1 MMMRKMAS
9 AVVAVMG
16 LLAAS
21 GAWAWTMKGDTIQ
34 FSNGEASYCQS
45 WALDAVSIMLGRQEN
60 RPPTFVYD
68 QYYEPSDATRQ
79 MREVFERDAE
89 TYPIEETKEK
99 KLAAAE
105 KFGNNVKGRCFKAYI
120 ERVPQS

>member
-68 QYYEPSDATRQ
+68 EYYEPSDATRQ
-79 MREVFERDAE
+79 MRDVFERDAE

>member
-1 MMMRKMAS
+1 MMRMMAS
-9 AVVAVMG
+9 AAVVATG

-21 GAWAWTMKGDTIQ
+21 GAWAWTMKEGTIQ
-34 FSNGEASYCQS
+34 FSNGEVSYCQS

-68 QYYEPSDATRQ
+68 EYYEPSDATRQ
-79 MREVFERDAE
+79 MRDVFERDAE
-89 TYPIEETKEK
+89 TYPIEETEEK

>member
-21 GAWAWTMKGDTIQ
+21 GAWAWKMKGDTIQ

-60 RPPTFVYD
+60 RPPTCVYD

>member
-1 MMMRKMAS
+1 
-9 AVVAVMG
+9 
-16 LLAAS
+16 
-21 GAWAWTMKGDTIQ
+21 
-34 FSNGEASYCQS
+34 
-45 WALDAVSIMLGRQEN
+45 MLGRQEN

-89 TYPIEETKEK
+89 TYPIEETEEK